1 MIFSPVQE
9 QRYTMTQ
16 YLQCLKKNQ
25 EMQAKMKQEIMQ
37 PKERRDST
45 QEDQLSK
52 SARALRRSK
61 LHC

>member
-1 MIFSPVQE
+1 
-9 QRYTMTQ
+9 
-16 YLQCLKKNQ
+16 
-25 EMQAKMKQEIMQ
+25 MQAKMKQEIMQ

-45 QEDQLSK
+45 QEDQLGK